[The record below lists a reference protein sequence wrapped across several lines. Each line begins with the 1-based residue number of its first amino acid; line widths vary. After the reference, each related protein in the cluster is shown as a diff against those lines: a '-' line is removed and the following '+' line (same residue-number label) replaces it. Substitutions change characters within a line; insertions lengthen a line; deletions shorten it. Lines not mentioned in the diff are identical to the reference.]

1 MKSPIIVIA
10 DDLTGAAEIAGIGL
24 RYHLTVEIMTKLET
38 DSQADLWV
46 IAANTRSVA
55 ETEAK
60 KIISELSE
68 QLLALKP
75 TLIYKKI
82 DSVLRGHILVEITEI
97 LQKTNH
103 HQALIIPTNPSL
115 GRTIS
120 NGNYFVNGVP
130 ISETS
135 FAHDPEFAIKSSHV
149 LAMIKAE
156 NTTVKVLKTTDVL
169 PKKGIFIAEANTKE
183 DIEYW
188 AFQANQNTL
197 LVGAADFFN
206 AIFAKFW
213 QNNLEKEYNLIF
225 GKNISESVIPTKEG
239 TDVLYPQSFFLRE
252 YNSSL
257 LRRDD
262 KSVKDAVKF
271 QKVKNAKTLYVS
283 GTTFGKSVQAIA
295 QKSQLDG
302 SVSYL
307 PEAFFSDKNE
317 AKIIQEWAN
326 EILCLLQNHTS
337 VIIAIGDLSNHKVLP
352 TQLAKWMGLVVRKV
366 LENSEIHELLI
377 EGGATAAAILQTLCF
392 TRFTPTNEFSQGVIR
407 MKCQGET
414 QTYLT
419 IKPGSYEWSKEIW
432 KF

>member
-156 NTTVKVLKTTDVL
+156 NTTVQVLNTKDIL
-169 PKKGIFIAEANTKE
+169 PKEGIFIAEANTKE

-206 AIFAKFW
+206 AILAKYC
-213 QNNLEKEYNLIF
+213 QNNSDK
-225 GKNISESVIPTKEG
+225 KQ
-239 TDVLYPQSFFLRE
+239 VLVHD
-252 YNSSL
+252 NS
-257 LRRDD
+257 
-262 KSVKDAVKF
+262 KF
-271 QKVKNAKTLYVS
+271 KNAKTLYIS
-283 GTTFGKSVQAIA
+283 GTTFGKSVQAIT

>member
-60 KIISELSE
+60 KITSELSK

-156 NTTVKVLKTTDVL
+156 NTTVQVLKTTDVL
-169 PKKGIFIAEANTKE
+169 PKEGIFIAEANTKE

-206 AIFAKFW
+206 AILAKYC
-213 QNNLEKEYNLIF
+213 QNNSDK
-225 GKNISESVIPTKEG
+225 KQ
-239 TDVLYPQSFFLRE
+239 VLVHD
-252 YNSSL
+252 NS
-257 LRRDD
+257 
-262 KSVKDAVKF
+262 KF
-271 QKVKNAKTLYVS
+271 KNAKTLYIS

-317 AKIIQEWAN
+317 AEIIQEWAN

>member
-10 DDLTGAAEIAGIGL
+10 DDFTGAAEIAGIGL
-24 RYHLTVEIMTKLET
+24 RYQLRVEIMTNLET

-46 IAANTRSVA
+46 IAANTRSLT
-55 ETEAK
+55 EIEAK

-103 HQALIIPTNPSL
+103 HQVLIVPTNPSL
-115 GRTIS
+115 GRTII
-120 NGNYFVNGVP
+120 NGNYFVKGVL

-156 NTTVKVLKTTDVL
+156 NTTVQVLNTKDIL
-169 PKKGIFIAEANTKE
+169 PKEGIFIAEANTKE

-188 AFQANQNTL
+188 VFQANQNTL

-206 AIFAKFW
+206 AILAKYC
-213 QNNLEKEYNLIF
+213 QNNSDK
-225 GKNISESVIPTKEG
+225 KQ
-239 TDVLYPQSFFLRE
+239 VLVHD
-252 YNSSL
+252 NS
-257 LRRDD
+257 
-262 KSVKDAVKF
+262 KF
-271 QKVKNAKTLYVS
+271 KNAKTLYVS

-295 QKSQLDG
+295 LKSQLDG

-317 AKIIQEWAN
+317 AKIIQAWAN
-326 EILCLLQNHTS
+326 EILCLLQNHPS
-337 VIIAIGDLSNHKVLP
+337 VIVAIGDLSDYDVLP
-352 TQLAKWMGLVVRKV
+352 TQLAKWMGLVVKKV
-366 LENSEIHELLI
+366 LENSEIQELLI
-377 EGGATAAAILQTLCF
+377 EGGATAAAILQTLSF
-392 TRFTPTNEFSQGVIR
+392 TRFMPTNEFSQGVIR

-432 KF
+432 EF

>member
-10 DDLTGAAEIAGIGL
+10 DDFTGAAEIAGIGL
-24 RYHLTVEIMTKLET
+24 RYQLRVEIMTNLET

-46 IAANTRSVA
+46 IAANTRSLT
-55 ETEAK
+55 EIEAK
-60 KIISELSE
+60 KIISELSKK
-68 QLLALKP
+68 LLALKP

-103 HQALIIPTNPSL
+103 HQVLIVPTNPSL
-115 GRTIS
+115 GRTII
-120 NGNYFVNGVP
+120 NGNYFVKGVL

-156 NTTVKVLKTTDVL
+156 NTNVQVLKTTAIL
-169 PKKGIFIAEANTKE
+169 PEKGIFIAEAETKQ

-206 AIFAKFW
+206 AILAKYC
-213 QNNLEKEYNLIF
+213 QNNSDK
-225 GKNISESVIPTKEG
+225 KQ
-239 TDVLYPQSFFLRE
+239 VLVHD
-252 YNSSL
+252 NS
-257 LRRDD
+257 
-262 KSVKDAVKF
+262 KF
-271 QKVKNAKTLYVS
+271 KNAKTLYIS
-283 GTTFGKSVQAIA
+283 GTTFGKSVQAIVL
-295 QKSQLDG
+295 KSQLDG

-326 EILCLLQNHTS
+326 EILCLLQNHPS
-337 VIIAIGDLSNHKVLP
+337 VIVAIGDLSDYDVLP
-352 TQLAKWMGLVVRKV
+352 TQLAKWMGLVVKKV
-366 LENSEIHELLI
+366 LENSEIQELLI

-432 KF
+432 EF